1 MATLLVFAFVIAE
14 ILTDRRAQALLI
26 VTAVA
31 FFVSFIVIQKLKAIL
46 LEPGAYFIEHT
57 TYNRRGMLFYNEYMF
72 QALFENSA
80 SLMRLALAVM

>member
-31 FFVSFIVIQKLKAIL
+31 FFVSFIVTQKPKAS
-46 LEPGAYFIEHT
+46 
-57 TYNRRGMLFYNEYMF
+57 
-72 QALFENSA
+72 Q
-80 SLMRLALAVM
+80 LARAGCIRHRAHNM